1 MHDAEELLGTN
12 IAINEKFQ
20 VEKTIKEI
28 AGHLENCL
36 SYFNNLGRAVC
47 FYALIPVMQ
56 KAQNNV
62 NWRSNEYTRVK
73 EKVRWSTLYVATS
86 AMNILL
92 SAMIDTNSKRF
103 ASKYI
108 TQKWRLEQ
116 VRFFGQVKVLL
127 YAYEADITRWRLDQ
141 ISRVTICEK
150 ELHFWKEFIKTCDLR
165 VKRGGFNDEDDN
177 DDKNDE
183 SLFSDI
189 ELGSAVNVMNN
200 QIDNMSTSHHHDS
213 KRSITRTHGFK
224 FNESV
229 HRENKSSGKIT
240 NTVNS
245 VRRSGGWMPNK
256 TFIMVKYMP
265 MAITKNT
272 NHSLFIEI
280 ANMFKNRTLL
290 QKKRL
295 LADEEDNIRNYGGNG
310 YMGESVHHDIGD
322 SFPLSNVDLI
332 GGQSPDFK
340 IFSAFVKDYVT
351 SEIIFDEEYY
361 IHRARAIDVLF
372 SYFNRKGS
380 LQRYLYM
387 KRIQFNMKI
396 FNQITFGV
404 LRAMLTVHLN
414 DLNGNIMV
422 TKIDL
427 F

>member
-1 MHDAEELLGTN
+1 MHDAEELFNTN
-12 IAINEKFQ
+12 IAINEKIQ
-20 VEKTIKEI
+20 VEKTIKQI
-28 AGHLENCL
+28 ASHLENCL

-47 FYALIPVMQ
+47 FYDLIPMMQ

-62 NWRSNEYTRVK
+62 NWRSNEYALVK

-103 ASKYI
+103 GSKYI

-116 VRFFGQVKVLL
+116 AHFFGLVKILL

-165 VKRGGFNDEDDN
+165 VKRGGYNDEDDN
-177 DDKNDE
+177 DDSNDE
-183 SLFSDI
+183 TLFSDN
-189 ELGSAVNVMNN
+189 ELGSVVNVMNN
-200 QIDNMSTSHHHDS
+200 QIDNMSTSHHYDS
-213 KRSITRTHGFK
+213 KRSFTRTHGFK
-224 FNESV
+224 FNKNV
-229 HRENKSSGKIT
+229 HPEN

-245 VRRSGGWMPNK
+245 VRPSGGWIPNK
-256 TFIMVKYMP
+256 TVIVVKHKPLKIM
-265 MAITKNT
+265 KNT
-272 NHSLFIEI
+272 NNSFFIEI

-295 LADEEDNIRNYGGNG
+295 LADEEDNIRYYGGNR
-310 YMGESVHHDIGD
+310 YMEENVHHDVGD
-322 SFPLSNVDLI
+322 SFPLSNANLI

-340 IFSAFVKDYVT
+340 IFSASVKDYVT

-361 IHRARAIDVLF
+361 IHRARATDLLF
-372 SYFNRKGS
+372 SYFKRRGS

-387 KRIQFNMKI
+387 KQIQFNMKI

-404 LRAMLTVHLN
+404 LRAMLTVHLS
-414 DLNGNIMV
+414 DLNGNTMV